1 MIAAWH
7 GVYHDRR
14 AAGREL
20 ARLLQQYA
28 GDPNVLVL
36 ALPRGGLPVASEI
49 AQHLGAQLDVLVV
62 RKLGLPW
69 LPEVAAGAIGPSGVI
84 IRNPQVAAH
93 VRNLDAVLAQV
104 AASELIELQ
113 RRDLIY
119 RRGRGPL
126 DVRDR
131 IVMLV
136 DDGIATG
143 STMEAAVL
151 AVRAM
156 KPRSVVVA
164 APVAPPEA
172 VEMLAQSADRVVCVH
187 QPQSF
192 VAVGH
197 WYEEFPQLT
206 DAEVVEILARHRG
219 ESWVAAN
226 RAGTGPVQTSRA
238 SIPEGGGRWRL

>member
-1 MIAAWH
+1 MIAACH
-7 GVYHDRR
+7 GIYHDRR
-14 AAGREL
+14 AAGQEL

-49 AQHLGAQLDVLVV
+49 AQRLGAQLDVLVV

-84 IRNPQVAAH
+84 IRNPQVASH
-93 VRNLDAVLAQV
+93 GGNLDAVLARV
-104 AASELIELQ
+104 AANELIEMQ
-113 RRDLIY
+113 RRDLVY
-119 RRGRGPL
+119 RRDRAPL

-131 IVMLV
+131 IVILV

-164 APVAPPEA
+164 VPVAPPEA
-172 VEMLAQSADRVVCVH
+172 VEMLARSADRLVCAH
-187 QPQSF
+187 QPQF
-192 VAVGH
+192 FIAVGH
-197 WYEEFPQLT
+197 CYERFPQLT
-206 DAEVVEILARHRG
+206 DADVLEILARHRG
-219 ESWVAAN
+219 ESAATTKS
-226 RAGTGPVQTSRA
+226 AGTGPVQTARA
-238 SIPEGGGRWRL
+238 IPEGDSRWRL

>member
-7 GVYHDRR
+7 GVYRDRR

-28 GDPNVLVL
+28 GDPDVLVL

-49 AQHLGAQLDVLVV
+49 AQHLGVPLDVLVV

-69 LPEVAAGAIGPSGVI
+69 QPEVAAGAIGPSGVI
-84 IRNPQVAAH
+84 VRNPQVTPH

-104 AASELIELQ
+104 AASELIEMQ
-113 RRDLIY
+113 RRELIY
-119 RRGRGPL
+119 RRGCGPL
-126 DVRDR
+126 EVRDR
-131 IVMLV
+131 IVILV

-151 AVRAM
+151 ALRTM

-164 APVAPPEA
+164 VPVAPPEA
-172 VEMLAQSADRVVCVH
+172 VEALERNADHVVCAH

-192 VAVGH
+192 AAVGQ

-206 DAEVVEILARHRG
+206 DADVLEILASHRG
-219 ESWVAAN
+219 QSAVAAK
-226 RAGTGPVQTSRA
+226 RAGTGPVQAART
-238 SIPEGGGRWRL
+238 IPEGDGRWRL